1 MLKRLMTCALVAGA
15 TVLMTAHE
23 AQAQQTLNLSLGG
36 FVVRGEDARTEGDVI
51 NANRTFLAFDV
62 SDFNSASVGGEWLV
76 PLGDYLEG
84 GAGVSF
90 SRRTVASV
98 YADFIDN
105 DGSEIDQDLRLRLV
119 PIAFTVRV
127 LPLGQRNALQPY
139 FGAGLGVFNWRYS
152 ESGEF
157 VDFGRNFE
165 IIRDSFVAEG
175 NETGPVIL
183 GGLRFGGETWSAGG
197 EIRYHSAE
205 ADLDERFAGSKI
217 DLGGWTYNFTV
228 GVRFGR

>member
-1 MLKRLMTCALVAGA
+1 
-15 TVLMTAHE
+15 
-23 AQAQQTLNLSLGG
+23 
-36 FVVRGEDARTEGDVI
+36 
-51 NANRTFLAFDV
+51 
-62 SDFNSASVGGEWLV
+62 
-76 PLGDYLEG
+76 
-84 GAGVSF
+84 
-90 SRRTVASV
+90 VASV

-165 IIRDSFVAEG
+165 IIRDSYVAEG

>member
-1 MLKRLMTCALVAGA
+1 MLIRFMTCALVAGA
-15 TVLMTAHE
+15 TVLTTARE

-62 SDFNSASVGGEWLV
+62 SDFNSASIGGEWLV
-76 PLGDYLEG
+76 PLGEYLEG

-165 IIRDSFVAEG
+165 IIRDSYVAEG